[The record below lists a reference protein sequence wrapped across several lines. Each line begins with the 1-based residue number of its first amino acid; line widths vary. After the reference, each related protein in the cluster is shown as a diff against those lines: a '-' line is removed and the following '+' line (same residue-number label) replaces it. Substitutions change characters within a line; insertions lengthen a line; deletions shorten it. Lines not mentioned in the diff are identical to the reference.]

1 METPEQVLRNR
12 PHKGKLAQQIVPEL
26 ITLDL
31 TKPESSKMAK
41 LRSDSAKLKLNLKG
55 KKGKIHYRRAN
66 DRNMAATRRKHHTR
80 VKKQLREQ
88 KLLEQEELLS
98 QLIIRLKA
106 GDPNHPDYEHRLRCA
121 KHTTKKFVPLP
132 VAARRKWSSSKF
144 REDLMARGFTYNLAE
159 YKGWLPYED
168 AKAMQ
173 KKLVGARSRGEYE
186 VLLKVFGF
194 VFLPNRPDRVYL
206 SEWKGWSEFLD
217 IPNVFGFGALQMTK
231 LLDKSQYLPFHEALT
246 IARSFKCKSIQQ
258 WRKVCKEGKVPM
270 NVPISPHAV
279 YDEYVS
285 INHWLGIDSAMDLV
299 TGKVTV
305 KEMWVLYADG
315 RGDVVWFVK
324 VKEDGLAK
332 LKATPN
338 VTVHRV
344 YLFENGMSDVVKE
357 ILDTHTEQYDMIV
370 KERYV
375 PSRQALLAL
384 VSDLDSKLLWMDV

>member
-31 TKPESSKMAK
+31 TKPESSKMV
-41 LRSDSAKLKLNLKG
+41 KLNTDRPQLNKG
-55 KKGKIHYRRAN
+55 KKGRTYSRSYRQRAR
-66 DRNMAATRRKHHTR
+66 RNQAKRSAQATTKR
-80 VKKQLREQ
+80 VREQ
-88 KLLEQEELLS
+88 KLLEQEALLS
-98 QLIIRLKA
+98 NLIVKLKA
-106 GDPNHPDYEHRLRCA
+106 GDPNHPDYEKRLRA
-121 KHTTKKFVPLP
+121 AKKHTSKFVALP

-344 YLFENGMSDVVKE
+344 YLFENGMSDVVRD
-357 ILDTHTEQYDMIV
+357 ILDTHTEQYDAIV

>member
-1 METPEQVLRNR
+1 METVEEALRNR

-31 TKPESSKMAK
+31 TKIESSKMVK
-41 LRSDSAKLKLNLKG
+41 LGTDRALLNKG
-55 KKGKIHYRRAN
+55 KKGRTYSRLSKQRARRNQAK
-66 DRNMAATRRKHHTR
+66 RAAQKSTAR
-80 VKKQLREQ
+80 VREQ
-88 KLLEQEELLS
+88 KLLEQEALLS
-98 QLIIRLKA
+98 QLIVRLKA
-106 GDPNHPDYEHRLRCA
+106 GDPNHPEYERRLRA
-121 KHTTKKFVPLP
+121 AKKHTSKFVALP
-132 VAARRKWSSSKF
+132 VAARRKWASSKF
-144 REDLMARGFTYNLAE
+144 REDLMSRGFTYNLAE

-186 VLLKVFGF
+186 VMLKVFGL

-206 SEWKGWSEFLD
+206 SEWKGWSDFLD
-217 IPNVFGFGALQMTK
+217 VPNVFGLGALKMTK

-246 IARSFKCKSIQQ
+246 TARSLKCKTVQQ
-258 WRKVCKEGKVPM
+258 WRTACKEGRVPM

-285 INHWLGIDSAMDLV
+285 INHWLGVDSAMDLV

-324 VKEDGLAK
+324 CKEDGLNK
-332 LKATPN
+332 LKATEN
-338 VTVHRV
+338 VTIHRV
-344 YLFENGMSDVVKE
+344 YLFENGMHDTVKT

-375 PSRQALLAL
+375 PNRQALLAL

>member
-1 METPEQVLRNR
+1 METVEEALRNR

-31 TKPESSKMAK
+31 TKPESSKMVK
-41 LRSDSAKLKLNLKG
+41 LRSDSPKLKLNQKG
-55 KKGKIHYRRAN
+55 KKGNIYYRVSN
-66 DRNMAATRRKHHTR
+66 DKLYAARRRKRHTEL
-80 VKKQLREQ
+80 KKKRREQ
-88 KLLEQEELLS
+88 QLLEQESLLS

-106 GDPNHPDYEHRLRCA
+106 GDPNHPDYETRLRCA

-132 VAARRKWSSSKF
+132 VAARRKWASSKF
-144 REDLMARGFTYNLAE
+144 REDLMSRGFTYNLAE
-159 YKGWLPYED
+159 YKGWLPYDD

-186 VLLKVFGF
+186 VLLKVFGLI
-194 VFLPNRPDRVYL
+194 FLPNRPDRVYL
-206 SEWKGWSEFLD
+206 SEWKGWSDFLD
-217 IPNVFGFGALQMTK
+217 VPNVFGIGALRMTK

-246 IARSFKCKSIQQ
+246 IARSLKCKTVQQ
-258 WRKVCKEGKVPM
+258 WRTACKDGRVPM

-285 INHWLGIDSAMDLV
+285 INHWLGADSAMDLV
-299 TGKVTV
+299 TGKITV

-324 VKEDGLAK
+324 VKEDGLNK
-332 LKATPN
+332 LKATEN
-338 VTVHRV
+338 VTIHRV
-344 YLFENGMSDVVKE
+344 YLFENGMHETVKT
-357 ILDTHTEQYDMIV
+357 ILDTHTEQYDVIV